1 MPIEIMELV
10 LRATVRD
17 EPDNNPRQT
26 GSGTGRGNHTAQ
38 QATTATGAGDQTV
51 EQIVTEILK
60 RQKER

>member
-1 MPIEIMELV
+1 MPIEIMELI

-17 EPDNNPRQT
+17 QPDNNPRSAGSETGHGSQT
-26 GSGTGRGNHTAQ
+26 AHP
-38 QATTATGAGDQTV
+38 ATTATGAGDRTV